1 MAEYGETLS
10 ARELDVLGCIVNGA
24 SNKEAAAELHISQNT
39 VKVHLRNIYTKLG
52 ASSRTE
58 AVTLAVQQGI
68 VSIPGTAPITEAAE
82 EQAESVVDTAAVN
95 TNTDNHADN
104 PTAVSAPAPN
114 TTTETPTAAQSR
126 NWLHLGIV
134 GIVALLLIGTA
145 VYLFTQ
151 SQNQADTIPAP
162 SPTVT
167 VFPETAIGQSNWYT
181 SHPLTVPLA
190 KMATASVGVDIYH
203 IGGETESGV
212 TDLVNRFDTA
222 TRTWHEMTAKQTA
235 VSDTSAAVLF
245 GEIYVPGGLTA
256 EGVPTNI
263 VEAYSPVNNAWRP
276 IASLPK
282 AISGGLALSDGSY
295 LYMAGGWDGTHYLD
309 DLYLYDANNDS
320 WRPLSN
326 LPHPLASAA
335 GGIVAGQL
343 YILGGTD
350 GESSLDNCFIYNI
363 DEDSW
368 QDCPSM
374 LAPRSGA
381 GTAVI
386 LNKLYVLGGDDVIGS
401 DLPFGEFY
409 DPSSKTWQVVNL
421 PMLKTPTTWKNLGA
435 ANVETKI
442 YVLGGQ
448 LDGKL
453 SDANYAYS
461 PLVYQTFIPAAAGG
475 SDQQ

>member
-24 SNKEAAAELHISQNT
+24 SNKEVAAELHISQNT

-68 VSIPGTAPITEAAE
+68 VSIPGTESSE
-82 EQAESVVDTAAVN
+82 NQAEPVVGT
-95 TNTDNHADN
+95 TDST
-104 PTAVSAPAPN
+104 TAVAPPSPETTKPAPA
-114 TTTETPTAAQSR
+114 EKSR
-126 NWLHLGIV
+126 NWLFWGII
-134 GIVALLLIGTA
+134 GIMALIGISTS
-145 VYLFTQ
+145 VYLFAQ
-151 SQNQADTIPAP
+151 SQNQTAAT
-162 SPTVT
+162 PTVQPTAEAFTET
-167 VFPETAIGQSNWYT
+167 VIGQSNWYN
-181 SHPLTVPLA
+181 SRPLTVPLA

-203 IGGETESGV
+203 IGGETDSGV
-212 TDLVNRFDTA
+212 TNLVNRFDTA

-256 EGVPTNI
+256 DGTPTNI

-282 AISGGLALSDGSY
+282 AISGGLALSNGSH
-295 LYMAGGWDGTHYLD
+295 LYMAGGWDGTNYLD

-326 LPHPLASAA
+326 LPQPLASAA
-335 GGIVAGQL
+335 GGIVAGEL

-350 GESSLDNCFIYNI
+350 GESSLDSCFVYKI
-363 DEDSW
+363 DADSW
-368 QDCPSM
+368 RECPPM
-374 LAPRSGA
+374 LTPRSSA

-386 LNKLYVLGGDDVIGS
+386 LNKLYVLGGDDVTGS
-401 DLPFGEFY
+401 NLPFGEFY
-409 DPSSKTWQVVNL
+409 DPGSETWQVVNL
-421 PMLKTPTTWKNLGA
+421 PMLENATSWKDLGA

-448 LDGKL
+448 LDGEL

-461 PLVYQTFIPAAAGG
+461 PLVYQTFLPAASGG
-475 SDQQ
+475 GDQ